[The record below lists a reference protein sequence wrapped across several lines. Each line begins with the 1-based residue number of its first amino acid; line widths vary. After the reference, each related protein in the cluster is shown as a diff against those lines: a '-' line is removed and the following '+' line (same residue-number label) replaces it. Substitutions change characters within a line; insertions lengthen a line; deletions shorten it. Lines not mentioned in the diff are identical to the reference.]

1 MSGKPVTS
9 YNKIRKIGIFG
20 GSFDPVHLGHT
31 GLAEDAMKQAGLD
44 KVIFIPARLQPFK
57 LDKKLASGED
67 RLEML
72 KLAAG
77 NAAGFEISTYE
88 LDTEGVSYSYLT
100 MRAMREKYGMEVKL
114 YFITG
119 TDAFLKIDKW
129 KNAEELLTEYSY
141 VIGTRPGYGQDELK
155 TYIESIREKYGTE
168 IINIDNVQVDV
179 SSTEIREMISRG
191 QSTAGLI
198 SAEVERYIRSNGLYE

>member
-1 MSGKPVTS
+1 MSGKTVAS

-44 KVIFIPARLQPFK
+44 KVVFIPARLQPFK
-57 LDKKLASGED
+57 LDKKLASGKD

-77 NAAGFEISTYE
+77 DTAGFEISTYE
-88 LDTEGVSYSYLT
+88 LDTEGISYSYLT
-100 MRAMREKYGMEVKL
+100 MRAMQEKYGEDTKL

-119 TDAFLKIDKW
+119 TDAFLKIDQW
-129 KNAEELLTEYSY
+129 KNAEELLTKYSY
-141 VIGTRPGYGQDELK
+141 VIGTRPGYKQEELSVC
-155 TYIESIREKYGTE
+155 IDDIRRRYGTE

-179 SSTEIREMISRG
+179 SSTEIREIISRG
-191 QSTAGLI
+191 ENAKGLI